1 MLVFCQLGMTPTV
14 TALEFQA
21 SGCPVISTDI
31 RALPEINND
40 TCGWV
45 IPIGEKFDARISPLK
60 SKQQREAFSK
70 DLSNGLVKLFDE
82 ILRSPRKMLQEK
94 ASESLTRIRAEHDPE
109 KHKLALTKILEG

>member
-1 MLVFCQLGMTPTV
+1 ML
-14 TALEFQA
+14 ALTQ
-21 SGCPVISTDI
+21 
-31 RALPEINND
+31 
-40 TCGWV
+40 
-45 IPIGEKFDARISPLK
+45 K